1 VEGDAV
7 LVCPPAADVGRLL
20 LDTSIMADR
29 NVLHSFQVSLKRRK
43 RKLAYAP
50 LAPFEFPHFFPSLFL
65 RCLSRGSVDTLA
77 LQTELTQALEV
88 EDVVTL
94 ASTHSFLGFP
104 QLS

>member
-1 VEGDAV
+1 MEGDTKIACSQV
-7 LVCPPAADVGRLL
+7 TDAEMLLHDTLALAGRN
-20 LDTSIMADR
+20 I
-29 NVLHSFQVSLKRRK
+29 LHPLWVSLKERK

-77 LQTELTQALEV
+77 LQTELTRALEV

-94 ASTHSFLGFP
+94 ASARSFLGFP